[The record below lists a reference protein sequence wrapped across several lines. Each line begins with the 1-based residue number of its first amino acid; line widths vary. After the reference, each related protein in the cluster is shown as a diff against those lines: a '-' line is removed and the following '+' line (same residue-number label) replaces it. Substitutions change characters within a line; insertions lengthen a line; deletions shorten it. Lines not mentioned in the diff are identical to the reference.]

1 MDATSLGVGIG
12 GLIGLFSTC
21 VQSYE
26 LINLG
31 ASHGRDYQVL
41 LTKLKIEKTR
51 LISWGEAVGLYT
63 IIDDCDDRQLELE
76 MANSYHE
83 SLFRPHIQGTVFSI
97 LNCIQLTFTDVNRLV
112 DRYGLEQ
119 DDKYDLVTSR
129 NFMPAVSDGYQR
141 FQRRMSMQQQRVGFF
156 DKFRWCLKDKRK
168 FDVLVSDLNGFNN
181 SLIELVPDRI
191 VNVRRLVKAEVDS
204 LDDVHSLK
212 LVEDAARDINAD
224 ICEIASVRR
233 ELVENG
239 ELHTVPDDTRTI
251 CSSVLSEY
259 FSALSYITAMEPIE
273 PDSSDSRYQG
283 SEDTTGESQNSL
295 LQQSQSPVKHGN
307 AHQQRTAVLPSGCS
321 FQPWDIRQYAWGERL
336 APILA
341 ALRTAEEDR
350 NIDYVLI
357 SNKRL
362 AWELQ
367 KFRYR
372 CF

>member
-1 MDATSLGVGIG
+1 MEATGLGIGIG

-41 LTKLKIEKTR
+41 LTKLKIEKAR

-112 DRYGLEQ
+112 NRYGLER

-156 DKFRWCLKDKRK
+156 DKFRWCLKDKK
-168 FDVLVSDLNGFNN
+168 QFDVLVSDLNGFND

-204 LDDVHSLK
+204 LDDVYSLK
-212 LVEDAARDINAD
+212 LVEDAARDIHAD

-239 ELHTVPDDTRTI
+239 EQHTILDDTRII
-251 CSSVLSEY
+251 CSSVLLEY
-259 FSALSYITAMEPIE
+259 FSTLSYITTMEPIE
-273 PDSSDSRYQG
+273 TDSSDTRCQD

-295 LQQSQSPVKHGN
+295 LQQSQSPVKHSN
-307 AHQQRTAVLPSGCS
+307 AHQQRTTVLPSGRS
-321 FQPWDIRQYAWGERL
+321 FQPWDITQYAWGERL

-350 NIDYVLI
+350 NIGYVPI
-357 SNKRL
+357 
-362 AWELQ
+362 Q
-367 KFRYR
+367 
-372 CF
+372 

>member
-1 MDATSLGVGIG
+1 
-12 GLIGLFSTC
+12 
-21 VQSYE
+21 
-26 LINLG
+26 
-31 ASHGRDYQVL
+31 
-41 LTKLKIEKTR
+41 LKIEKAR

-63 IIDDCDDRQLELE
+63 IIDDCDDRQLELK

-112 DRYGLEQ
+112 NRYGLEP

-129 NFMPAVSDGYQR
+129 NFIPAVSDGFQR

-156 DKFRWCLKDKRK
+156 DKVRWCLKDKK
-168 FDVLVSDLNGFNN
+168 QFDVLVSDLNGFNN

-204 LDDVHSLK
+204 LDDVYSLK
-212 LVEDAARDINAD
+212 LVEDAARDIHAD

-273 PDSSDSRYQG
+273 PDSSDSRC
-283 SEDTTGESQNSL
+283 EDTTGDSQNSL

-307 AHQQRTAVLPSGCS
+307 AHHQRTAVLPSGRS
-321 FQPWDIRQYAWGERL
+321 FQPWDIIKYAWGERL

-350 NIDYVLI
+350 IIGSVPITYTPNTK
-357 SNKRL
+357 KRV
-362 AWELQ
+362 AIEM
-367 KFRYR
+367 KNMRYR